1 MSEIIIRH
9 SFLYRQLISQG
20 VFPSSPNYDDQVGT
34 AIFEKV
40 GISRTALSDST
51 IEEIVYLASK
61 FRKSVQILW
70 KKHKKKPDKMLG
82 ADFFTKFMEIRPT
95 LAEAS
100 NSTETG
106 GTKSS
111 LLLQVFPGAF
121 AVYNHFNFQ
130 GKNVVLE
137 GLSGPKNGRPCTR
150 MLPKSGMSI
159 PPTPFFWQ
167 LLKLPAR
174 E

>member
-111 LLLQVFPGAF
+111 LLFRFYQVHLLS
-121 AVYNHFNFQ
+121 NHFNFQ

-137 GLSGPKNGRPCTR
+137 GLSGPKRGRLCTR

-174 E
+174 G